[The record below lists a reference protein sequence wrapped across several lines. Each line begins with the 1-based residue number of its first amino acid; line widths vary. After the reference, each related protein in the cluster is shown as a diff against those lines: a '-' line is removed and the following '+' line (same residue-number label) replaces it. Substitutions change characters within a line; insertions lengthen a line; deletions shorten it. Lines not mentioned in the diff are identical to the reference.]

1 MRFTSVRRGLAVFAV
16 FLAVSLGA
24 SWPLPLH
31 LSTHLTGAPEGDTG
45 VYVWNQWV
53 FHKEVVETR
62 TTPLST
68 REILPLDGPT
78 DLSLHNY
85 TVFSDLLALPLQSS
99 LGVIRTFNLTY
110 LINVA
115 LAGIFMYL
123 LARRLT
129 GRTAESVLA
138 GVMFACA
145 PFLLARG
152 EGHFSLAAAAPLP
165 AFMLALYR
173 AWDLQRVRDAALA
186 GVALAWAAF
195 CDPYFAVF
203 CAILGGCFLASRVFA
218 LSVVRRDAGQLRGV
232 RNLVNVAL
240 LLTAGLIVLVNILG
254 KGSLQLGPAR
264 VSMRTLYTPMLV
276 LTVLGIVRAWL
287 ATDLRITS
295 VPIPSRRFVVTA
307 SAAAVLAAAVLMSP
321 TLYAVGA
328 RLLEDGF
335 ESGPILW
342 RSSATGVDL
351 LAYALPNPSHPL
363 APDSFRAWLDA
374 RPQGFAENV
383 ASISWVG
390 VAVVLLAWW
399 KLRVHFSRLWIGIA
413 LLFGL
418 MSIGPFLS
426 IAGVNTYI
434 PGPWALLRYVPV
446 IGAARM
452 PGRMSI
458 VVMMALCVLFAVAL
472 AAVGRRYPQQRRRML
487 LAVGVLLAFE
497 LCPAP
502 RTLYAATPPS
512 IYGIIAADPRPVRV
526 LELPTG
532 VRDGMSMIGDFAPKT
547 QFFQTYHGKGL
558 LGGYLS
564 RVSGKT
570 RAFYRRAPVISS
582 LIEISEGRKLSP
594 SHITRAMG
602 LADDFMRNARVGYV
616 VMHTD
621 RTSDDLRDFATTLL
635 GLTKVAEGDGY
646 ELYVPKPVP
655 TATR

>member
-1 MRFTSVRRGLAVFAV
+1 MRFTSARRGLAVFAV
-16 FLAVSLGA
+16 FVAVSLAA

-31 LSTHLTGAPEGDTG
+31 LATHLTGAPEGDTG

-53 FHKEVVETR
+53 FHKEIVQSR

-68 REILPLDGPT
+68 REILSLDGPT

-85 TVFSDLLALPLQSS
+85 TVFSDLLALPLQDS
-99 LGVIRTFNLTY
+99 LGVIRTFNVTY
-110 LINVA
+110 LINFA
-115 LAGIFMYL
+115 LAGFFMYL

-129 GRTAESVLA
+129 GRTAEAVLA
-138 GVMFACA
+138 GLMFACA

-203 CAILGGCFLASRVFA
+203 CVILGTVFLGSRVFA
-218 LSVVRRDAGQLRGV
+218 LSLVRRGAERRRGV
-232 RNLVNVAL
+232 RNLVDVAL
-240 LLTAGLIVLVNILG
+240 VLTAGLIIVVHVLGN
-254 KGSLQLGPAR
+254 GSLQLGPAR
-264 VSMRTLYTPMLV
+264 ISMRTLYTPMLV
-276 LTVLGIVRAWL
+276 LTLLGVLRVWL
-287 ATDLRITS
+287 STDVRITS
-295 VPIPSRRFVVTA
+295 VPVPSRRFVFTA
-307 SAAAVLAAAVLMSP
+307 SAAAVVAAAVLMSP

-335 ESGPILW
+335 ESAPVLW

-351 LAYALPNPSHPL
+351 LAYAIPNPAHPL
-363 APDSFRAWLDA
+363 APDGFRAWLDA

-383 ASISWVG
+383 ASISWIG
-390 VAVVLLAWW
+390 LAVILFAWRA
-399 KLRVHFSRLWIGIA
+399 LRAQFGRLWVGIA
-413 LLFGL
+413 LMFGL
-418 MSIGPFLS
+418 MSIGPFLT
-426 IAGVNTYI
+426 IAGVNTFI

-458 VVMMALCVLFAVAL
+458 VVMMALCVLFAMAL
-472 AAVGRRYPQQRRRML
+472 TAIGRRYPQRRRQIL
-487 LAVGVLLAFE
+487 IAAGVLLAFE

-512 IYGIIAADPRPVRV
+512 IYDIIAADPRPVRV
-526 LELPTG
+526 LQLPTG
-532 VRDGMSMIGDFAPKT
+532 VRDGTWSIGDFAPST
-547 QFFQTYHGKGL
+547 QFYQTYHGKGL

-564 RVSGKT
+564 RVSRST
-570 RAFYRRAPVISS
+570 RSFYRRAPVISS

-602 LADDFMRNARVGYV
+602 LADDFMRNAKVGYV

-621 RTSDDLRDFATTLL
+621 RTSADLRDFATTLL
-635 GLTKVAEGDGY
+635 GLKKIAEADGY
-646 ELYVPKPVP
+646 ELYVPK
-655 TATR
+655 AILQ

>member
-1 MRFTSVRRGLAVFAV
+1 MRFTSARRGLAVFAV
-16 FLAVSLGA
+16 FVAVSLAA

-31 LSTHLTGAPEGDTG
+31 LATHLTGAPEGDTG

-53 FHKEVVETR
+53 FHKEIVQSR

-68 REILPLDGPT
+68 REILSLDGPT

-85 TVFSDLLALPLQSS
+85 TVFSDLLALPLQDS
-99 LGVIRTFNLTY
+99 LGVIRTFNVTY
-110 LINVA
+110 LINFA
-115 LAGIFMYL
+115 LAGFFMYL

-129 GRTAESVLA
+129 GRTAEAVLA
-138 GVMFACA
+138 GLMFACA

-203 CAILGGCFLASRVFA
+203 CVILGTVFLGSRVFA
-218 LSVVRRDAGQLRGV
+218 LSLVRRVAERRRGV
-232 RNLVNVAL
+232 RNLVDVAL
-240 LLTAGLIVLVNILG
+240 VLTAGLIIVVHVLGN
-254 KGSLQLGPAR
+254 GSLQLGPAR
-264 VSMRTLYTPMLV
+264 ISMRTLYTPMLV
-276 LTVLGIVRAWL
+276 LTLLGVLRVWL
-287 ATDLRITS
+287 STDVRITS
-295 VPIPSRRFVVTA
+295 VPVPSRRFVFTA
-307 SAAAVLAAAVLMSP
+307 SAAAVVAAAVLMSP

-335 ESGPILW
+335 ESAPVLW

-351 LAYALPNPSHPL
+351 LAYAIPNPAHPL
-363 APDSFRAWLDA
+363 APDGFRAWLDA

-383 ASISWVG
+383 ASISWIG
-390 VAVVLLAWW
+390 LAVILFAWRA
-399 KLRVHFSRLWIGIA
+399 LRAQFGRLWVGIA
-413 LLFGL
+413 LMFGL
-418 MSIGPFLS
+418 MSIGPFLT
-426 IAGVNTYI
+426 IAGVNTFI

-458 VVMMALCVLFAVAL
+458 VVMMALCVLFAMAL
-472 AAVGRRYPQQRRRML
+472 TAIGRRYPQRRRQIL
-487 LAVGVLLAFE
+487 IAAGVLLAFE

-512 IYGIIAADPRPVRV
+512 IYDIIAADPRPVRV
-526 LELPTG
+526 LQLPTG
-532 VRDGMSMIGDFAPKT
+532 VRDGTWSIGDFAPST
-547 QFFQTYHGKGL
+547 QFYQTYHGKGL

-564 RVSGKT
+564 RVSRST
-570 RAFYRRAPVISS
+570 RSFYRRAPVISS

-602 LADDFMRNARVGYV
+602 LADDFMRNAKVGYV

-621 RTSDDLRDFATTLL
+621 RTSADLRDFATTLL
-635 GLTKVAEGDGY
+635 GLKKIAEADGY
-646 ELYVPKPVP
+646 ELYVPK
-655 TATR
+655 AILQ

>member
-1 MRFTSVRRGLAVFAV
+1 MRFTSARRGLAVFAV
-16 FLAVSLGA
+16 FVAVSLAA

-31 LSTHLTGAPEGDTG
+31 LATHLTGAPEGDTG

-53 FHKEVVETR
+53 FHKEIVQSR

-68 REILPLDGPT
+68 REILSLDGPT

-85 TVFSDLLALPLQSS
+85 TVFSDLLALPLQDS
-99 LGVIRTFNLTY
+99 LGVIRTFNVTY
-110 LINVA
+110 LINFA
-115 LAGIFMYL
+115 LAGFFMYL

-129 GRTAESVLA
+129 GRTAEAVLA
-138 GVMFACA
+138 GLMFACA

-186 GVALAWAAF
+186 GVAIAWAAF

-203 CAILGGCFLASRVFA
+203 CVILGTVFLGSRVFA
-218 LSVVRRDAGQLRGV
+218 LSLVRRGAERRRGV
-232 RNLVNVAL
+232 RNLVDVAL
-240 LLTAGLIVLVNILG
+240 VLTAGLIIVVHVLGN
-254 KGSLQLGPAR
+254 GSLQLGPAR
-264 VSMRTLYTPMLV
+264 ISMRTLYTPMLV
-276 LTVLGIVRAWL
+276 LTLLGVLRVWL
-287 ATDLRITS
+287 STDVRITS
-295 VPIPSRRFVVTA
+295 VPVPSRRFVFTA
-307 SAAAVLAAAVLMSP
+307 SAAAVVAAAVLMSP

-335 ESGPILW
+335 ESAPVLW

-351 LAYALPNPSHPL
+351 LAYAIPNPAHPL
-363 APDSFRAWLDA
+363 APDGFRAWLDA

-383 ASISWVG
+383 ASISWIG
-390 VAVVLLAWW
+390 LAVILFAWRA
-399 KLRVHFSRLWIGIA
+399 LRAQFGRLWVGIA
-413 LLFGL
+413 LMFGL
-418 MSIGPFLS
+418 MSIGPFLT
-426 IAGVNTYI
+426 IAGVNTFI

-458 VVMMALCVLFAVAL
+458 VVMMALCVLFAMAL
-472 AAVGRRYPQQRRRML
+472 TAIGRRYPQRRRQIL
-487 LAVGVLLAFE
+487 IAAGVLLAFE

-512 IYGIIAADPRPVRV
+512 IYDIIAADPRPVRV
-526 LELPTG
+526 LQLPTG
-532 VRDGMSMIGDFAPKT
+532 VRDGTWSIGDFAPST
-547 QFFQTYHGKGL
+547 QFYQTYHGKGL

-564 RVSGKT
+564 RVSRST
-570 RAFYRRAPVISS
+570 RSFYRRAPVISS

-602 LADDFMRNARVGYV
+602 LADDFMRNAKVGYV

-621 RTSDDLRDFATTLL
+621 RTSADLRDFATTLL
-635 GLTKVAEGDGY
+635 GLKKIAEADGY
-646 ELYVPKPVP
+646 ELYVPK
-655 TATR
+655 AILQ